1 MVERP
6 GRGIGFVGHIG
17 KNGGAGF
24 LVEISYHD
32 DLNVLQGLGLASE
45 SPFERREWFTLLAEE
60 GGLQPFLV
68 LARDGAEA
76 CALPLMRRGRALVPL
91 ANWYSFTWRHLA
103 TSAAASRRL
112 LPEIA
117 RDLAGRRHSD
127 VTLWPLA
134 GEGAV
139 AAQLHD
145 AFAAAGWWTAL
156 EQCDVNHSLCV
167 GDRDFAAYL
176 ASRPGQLRTTIARK
190 AKRNECTISVSFS
203 DDEWDIYEE
212 IYERSWKPEEGK
224 PAMLRRFA
232 RAEGA
237 AGRLRLGIARHEGKP
252 VAAQFWTVENGTA
265 FIHKLAHLDEARP
278 LSSGTVLTAA
288 LMEHAIDR
296 DRVTEVDF
304 GTGDDPY
311 KRDWMDE
318 VRARY
323 RLTCLKR
330 GDLRNWG
337 AVSRRML
344 RSASRSSQA

>member
-1 MVERP
+1 M
-6 GRGIGFVGHIG
+6 
-17 KNGGAGF
+17 
-24 LVEISYHD
+24 VEISYHD

-68 LARDGAEA
+68 LARDGSEA

-117 RDLAGRRHSD
+117 RDLKRRHSD

-134 GEGAV
+134 GEGGL
-139 AAQLHD
+139 AAELHD

-156 EQCDVNHSLCV
+156 EQCDVNHSLSV
-167 GDRDFAAYL
+167 GTRDYSAYL

-190 AKRNECTISVSFS
+190 AKRNKCTISVSFS

-212 IYERSWKPEEGK
+212 IYEKSWKPEEGK

-232 RAEGA
+232 REEGA
-237 AGRLRLGIARHEGKP
+237 GGRLRLGIARHEGKP

-318 VRARY
+318 VRVRY
-323 RLTCLKR
+323 RLTCLRR
-330 GDLRNWG
+330 GDVRNWP
-337 AVSRRML
+337 AILRRGL
-344 RSASRSSQA
+344 RGVI